1 MKQLKISRLLTDSEK
16 TETLNRYLK
25 DVKELSFALTAEEE
39 ASLARRIRAG
49 DRAAL
54 NELVNSNLRF
64 VISVAN
70 QYSAYASLEDLINE
84 GNLGLIKAA
93 QKFDETKGAKF
104 ISYAVWWIRNSI
116 VRYVAQVHPIVKI
129 PFAKSNDT
137 FKYRTAERLLEQ
149 AFERKPTVSEIA
161 ESLNSVSGKNYS
173 DSYVEVLAEAANQ
186 TRVSINEAFDFDLDL
201 DTDGEGLV
209 GIPEPALDEPNPQV
223 TVRREL
229 VNSLKKLDDRE
240 RYIVTEFFGL
250 AREAKTLKQ
259 IGQHLGISS
268 ERVRQLRNETLL
280 KLRETVSEEFRFF
293 ES

>member
-49 DRAAL
+49 DRTAL

-93 QKFDETKGAKF
+93 ERFDESRGVKF
-104 ISYAVWWIRNSI
+104 ISYAVWWVRDSI
-116 VRYVAQVHPIVKI
+116 VRYVAQVHPIVRV
-129 PFAKSNDT
+129 PFVKSNDS

-161 ESLNSVSGKNYS
+161 ESLSLISGKKYS
-173 DSYVEVLAEAANQ
+173 DSYVEVLAETANQ
-186 TRVSINEAFDFDLDL
+186 ARVSITDAFDFELEL
-201 DTDGEGLV
+201 DTDVEGAV
-209 GIPEPALDEPNPQV
+209 SIPEPAEETSPQV

-229 VNSLKKLDDRE
+229 LNSLKKLDDRE

-250 AREAKTLKQ
+250 AGEAKTLEQ
-259 IGQHLGISS
+259 IGQYLGISR

>member
-93 QKFDETKGAKF
+93 QKFDETKGVKF
-104 ISYAVWWIRNSI
+104 ISYAVWWVRDSI
-116 VRYVAQVHPIVKI
+116 VRYVAQVHPIVRI
-129 PFAKSNDT
+129 PFAKSNDS

-186 TRVSINEAFDFDLDL
+186 TRVSISEAFDFDLDL
-201 DTDGEGLV
+201 DIDGEGPV
-209 GIPEPALDEPNPQV
+209 GIPEPADELNPQV

-250 AREAKTLKQ
+250 AGEAKTLEQ
-259 IGQHLGISS
+259 IGQYLGISR

>member
-104 ISYAVWWIRNSI
+104 ISYAVWWVRDSI

-129 PFAKSNDT
+129 PFAKSNDA

-201 DTDGEGLV
+201 DTDSEGPV
-209 GIPEPALDEPNPQV
+209 GIPEPADELNPQV

-250 AREAKTLKQ
+250 AGEAKTLEQ
-259 IGQHLGISS
+259 IGQHLGISR

>member
-104 ISYAVWWIRNSI
+104 ISYAVWWVRDSI

-129 PFAKSNDT
+129 PFAKSNDA

-201 DTDGEGLV
+201 DTDGEGPV
-209 GIPEPALDEPNPQV
+209 GIPEPADELNPQV

-250 AREAKTLKQ
+250 AGEAKTLEQ
-259 IGQHLGISS
+259 IGQRLGISR

>member
-1 MKQLKISRLLTDSEK
+1 MKQLKISRLLTDAEK

-93 QKFDETKGAKF
+93 QKFDETKGVKF
-104 ISYAVWWIRNSI
+104 ISYAVWWVRDSI

-129 PFAKSNDT
+129 PFAKSNDA

-201 DTDGEGLV
+201 DIDGEGPV
-209 GIPEPALDEPNPQV
+209 GIPEPADELNPQV

-250 AREAKTLKQ
+250 AGEAKTLEQ
-259 IGQHLGISS
+259 IGQYLGISR